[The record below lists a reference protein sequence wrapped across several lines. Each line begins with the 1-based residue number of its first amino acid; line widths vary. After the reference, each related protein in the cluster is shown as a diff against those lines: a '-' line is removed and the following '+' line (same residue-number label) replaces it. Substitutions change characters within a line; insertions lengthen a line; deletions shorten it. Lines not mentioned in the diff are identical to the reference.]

1 MILSPFSFLYGMR
14 SKKREKNAFWY
25 VEFFF
30 FCENS
35 GLHQDVLS
43 HFKDL

>member
-14 SKKREKNAFWY
+14 SKKGEKNAFWY

-30 FCENS
+30 FS
-35 GLHQDVLS
+35 VRIVGYIKM
-43 HFKDL
+43 F